1 MNYRYMRV
9 LVFFDLPV
17 TTAAGRRN
25 YIQFRKFLIKDGF
38 FMMQESVYCKLA
50 QNSNAANAIIDHL
63 RRNKPAEGLV
73 QASVITEKQ
82 YSNMEMIV
90 GKKES
95 DVVNTSE
102 RLIVL

>member
-17 TTAAGRRN
+17 ITAAGRRN

-73 QASVITEKQ
+73 QALVITEKQ

>member
-1 MNYRYMRV
+1 MRV

-17 TTAAGRRN
+17 TTAAGRKN

-50 QNSNAANAIIDHL
+50 MNSNAANAIIDHL
-63 RRNKPAEGLV
+63 RRYKPTEGLV
-73 QASVITEKQ
+73 QALVITEKQ

-95 DVVNTSE
+95 DVVNTSD
-102 RLIVL
+102 RFIVV